1 MGWQALVDDD
11 GNDTGQRVGDGP
23 WDVMG
28 QAFADVIALYRERYS
43 RPPTRE
49 ELEATVA
56 FVFPRAEELFV
67 IEAPP
72 SFAEAE
78 AGDRAAAAKRRAGA
92 REVLA
97 IVGLSGLIVAVL
109 TLLR

>member
-28 QAFADVIALYRERYS
+28 QAFTDVIALYRERYS

-49 ELEATVA
+49 ELEETIA

-72 SFAEAE
+72 SFVEAE
-78 AGDRAAAAKRRAGA
+78 AAEDAARLLLRLRV
-92 REVLA
+92 REGLALLA
-97 IVGLSGLIVAVL
+97 IAGIVVTIL
-109 TLLR
+109 LLLR